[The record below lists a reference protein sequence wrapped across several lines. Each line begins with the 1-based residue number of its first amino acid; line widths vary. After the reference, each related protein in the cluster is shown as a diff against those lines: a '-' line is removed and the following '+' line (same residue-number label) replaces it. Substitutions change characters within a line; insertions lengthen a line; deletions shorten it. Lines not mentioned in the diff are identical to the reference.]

1 MVRKRVL
8 ASGMTLGSRVRER
21 REARGWSQAELARR
35 VSELLRRRVTQV
47 AIHHIESRG
56 NVNPRFVVELASA
69 LGVPLEWLRT
79 GRGNIP
85 STAIKEQTE
94 ETVSQ
99 VGGNERQP
107 VGDVRGNPLVVYR
120 TVLIEGA
127 KRGGFMLYAEP
138 IDEVPR
144 PFFLKFSQTAF
155 AVKVLTDENFP
166 VYKRWDTILIDPGG
180 SHALGEDHMFT
191 PDIDP
196 KGGHSVI
203 GNLKQST
210 GSHWIVHTYG
220 TKQDH
225 ELPKAEFP
233 NAWPIVGRYNRR

>member
-1 MVRKRVL
+1 MVRRKAL
-8 ASGMTLGSRVRER
+8 LSGMSLGQRVREQR
-21 REARGWSQAELARR
+21 AARGWSQAELARR
-35 VSELLRRRVTQV
+35 VSVVLRRRVTQM

-56 NVNPRFVVELASA
+56 DVNPRFVVELASV
-69 LGVPLEWLRT
+69 LGVSLDWLRH
-79 GRGNIP
+79 GRGNP
-85 STAIKEQTE
+85 PLNANREQTE

-107 VGDVRGNPLVVYR
+107 IGDVLGNPLVVYR
-120 TVLIEGA
+120 TVLIEGS

-144 PFFLKFSQTAF
+144 PFFLKFSKNAF

-166 VYKRWDTILIDPGG
+166 VYKRWDTVLVDPAG

-191 PDIDP
+191 PDLDP
-196 KGGHSVI
+196 SGVHSVI
-203 GNLKQST
+203 GCLKQST
-210 GSHWIVHTYG
+210 PSHWIVHTYG

-225 ELPKAEFP
+225 ELPRSEYP
-233 NAWPIVGRYNRR
+233 HAWPLVGKYHRR